1 MALLRIIPTAR
12 PPLDWEYSDPTRSP
26 VDFFKLLPA
35 FLLFLHKNQSDMSKK
50 YDVYG
55 IGNALVDIVTEVDH
69 DFFAKNGIE
78 KGVMTLVDEKR
89 QRQLISAIDMKN
101 SKMSCGG
108 SAANTMIG
116 VSQFGGKSYY
126 SCLVAKDDL
135 GKFFLQDLKR
145 NGVDTN
151 LTPETCPQGI
161 TGKVLVMTTP
171 DAERTMNTFL
181 GISSHLSPVHL
192 DEDALAN
199 SAYVYLEG
207 YLVTSPTG
215 LECMKKAKKEAERN
229 NVKTALT
236 FSDPSMVKYFPNQM
250 HEIIGASV
258 DLLFCNEEEAMIHT
272 GTDTIERAREKLKD
286 IAKHFV
292 ITLGANGA
300 MIYDGDTFINIEPYK
315 VKAIDTNGAGDMF
328 AGAFLFG
335 VTHGHSYAEAGKLAS
350 LASSR
355 VVTQFGPRL
364 EPRQVQKVLGDLIA
378 L

>member
-1 MALLRIIPTAR
+1 
-12 PPLDWEYSDPTRSP
+12 
-26 VDFFKLLPA
+26 
-35 FLLFLHKNQSDMSKK
+35 MSKQ

-55 IGNALVDIVTEVDH
+55 LGNALVDIVTEVDS
-69 DFFAKNGIE
+69 DFFTKNGIE

-89 QRQLISAIDMKN
+89 QRHLIEAIDMKK

-116 VSQFGGKSYY
+116 VSQFGGKSFY

-145 NGVDTN
+145 NGVHTN
-151 LTPETCPQGI
+151 LKSENCPEGI
-161 TGKVLVMTTP
+161 TGKVLVMTTS

-181 GISSHLSPVHL
+181 GISSHLSPEHL
-192 DEDALAN
+192 DENAIKN
-199 SAYVYLEG
+199 STYIYLEG
-207 YLVTSPTG
+207 YLVTSPKG
-215 LECMKKAKKEAERN
+215 LEAMKEAKKIAERN
-229 NVKTALT
+229 NIKTTFT
-236 FSDPSMVKYFPNQM
+236 FSDPSMVKYFSPQM
-250 HEIIGASV
+250 EEIIGASV
-258 DLLFCNEEEAMIHT
+258 DMLFCNEEEAIIYTST
-272 GTDTIERAREKLKD
+272 GNLSEAREKLKS
-286 IAKHFV
+286 IARHFV

-315 VKAIDTNGAGDMF
+315 VKALDTNGAGDMF

-335 VTHGHSYAEAGKLAS
+335 ITHGHSYAEAGKLAS

-355 VVTQFGPRL
+355 VVSQFGPRL
-364 EPRQVQKVLGDLIA
+364 EPQQAQKVLGDLIT